1 MPKSPSEQGQ
11 KHGAMTAEDVA
22 AVVQLIREWRGFFYV
37 PAEAHQWLAER
48 ASFKQFSAGKLVYMS
63 GDPATHIYGVISGT
77 FRIYLSS
84 LRGDQIT
91 LEEVVAG
98 WFPHVVPADPPRY
111 FANCIC
117 QQDATVAA
125 IPITAVLEFAE
136 RWPMYYKG
144 LYREFGDRA
153 GAIAARI
160 ELLTLHNLKVRLAVY
175 LLRLA
180 KVRGQPEDGGA
191 VWISAEDNQT
201 EVGSRVGGTRQ
212 GVNTILKSW
221 NKKKIIESH
230 KDGVR
235 ILDIARLTTEASSS
249 GFDVQGYLA
258 GYHGGWQ
265 RP

>member
-1 MPKSPSEQGQ
+1 MS
-11 KHGAMTAEDVA
+11 AADVA
-22 AVVQLIREWRGFFYV
+22 TVVQLMRDWRGFAYV

-48 ASFKQFSAGKLVYMS
+48 ASFKQFSTGKLVYMS
-63 GDPATHIYGVISGT
+63 GDPATSLYAVIRGV

-84 LRGDQIT
+84 QGGDQIT
-91 LEEVVAG
+91 LEEVVPGG
-98 WFPHVVPADPPRY
+98 WFPHIVPADPQRY

-117 QQDATVAA
+117 QQEATVAA
-125 IPITAVLEFAE
+125 IPIVVVNEFAE
-136 RWPMYYKG
+136 RWPLYYKG

-160 ELLTLHNLKVRLAVY
+160 ELLSLHNLKVRLAVY

-180 KVRGQPEDGGA
+180 KVRGQAETSGA
-191 VWISAEDNQT
+191 VWIGAEDSQT

-212 GVNTILKSW
+212 GVNTILKTW
-221 NKKKIIESH
+221 NKRQIIESH

-235 ILDIARLTTEASSS
+235 ILDIVRLTAEARSS
-249 GFDVQGYLA
+249 GFDVQAYLA

-265 RP
+265 GGRK

>member
-11 KHGAMTAEDVA
+11 KPGPMRAQNID
-22 AVVQLIREWRGFFYV
+22 AVVDLIREWRGFYYV

-48 ASFKQFSAGKLVYMS
+48 ASFRHFSAGKIVYMS
-63 GDPATHIYGVISGT
+63 GDPATHIYGVISGV
-77 FRIYLSS
+77 FRIYMSS
-84 LRGDQIT
+84 QAGDQIT

-98 WFPHVVPADPPRY
+98 WFPHVVPADTPRY

-117 QQDATVAA
+117 QQEATVAA
-125 IPITAVLEFAE
+125 ISYAVVLEFAE
-136 RWPMYYKG
+136 RWPLYYKG

-160 ELLTLHNLKVRLAVY
+160 ELLSLHNLKVRLAVY
-175 LLRLA
+175 WLRLA
-180 KVRGQPEDGGA
+180 KVRGRPDADGT
-191 VWISAEDNQT
+191 VWIGAEDSQT

-212 GVNTILKSW
+212 GVNTILKGW
-221 NKKKIIESH
+221 NRRKIIESR

-235 ILDIARLTTEASSS
+235 ILDLARLTAEAGSS
-249 GFDVQGYLA
+249 GFDVQSYLA

-265 RP
+265 KP

>member
-11 KHGAMTAEDVA
+11 KHGAMTAEDIATVA
-22 AVVQLIREWRGFFYV
+22 QLIREWRGFFYV

-48 ASFKQFSAGKLVYMS
+48 ASFKHFSAGKIVYMS
-63 GDPATHIYGVISGT
+63 GDPATHVYAVVSGV

-84 LRGDQIT
+84 QGGDQIT

-98 WFPHVVPADPPRY
+98 WFPHVVPADTPRY

-125 IPITAVLEFAE
+125 IPISAMLEFGE
-136 RWPMYYKG
+136 RWPLYYKG

-153 GAIAARI
+153 GVIAARI
-160 ELLTLHNLKVRLAVY
+160 ELLSLHNLKVRLAVY

-180 KVRGQPEDGGA
+180 RVRGQAEPGGTI
-191 VWISAEDNQT
+191 WISAEDSQT

-212 GVNTILKSW
+212 GVNTILKGW
-221 NKKKIIESH
+221 NKKKIIESR

-235 ILDIARLTTEASSS
+235 ILDAARLTAEASSS